1 MGPWGRA
8 YMGAPRGAGSEGER
22 CNEKYQGRDRG
33 PGGGASVEKTGS
45 PGGVFFFLTH
55 LLNFHF
61 IYYHSES
68 CLYQI
73 YDNDILN

>member
-33 PGGGASVEKTGS
+33 PGGGASVEKTRS
-45 PGGVFFFLTH
+45 PGGPVLEKTRGEGMGDPEAWN
-55 LLNFHF
+55 LWGL
-61 IYYHSES
+61 E
-68 CLYQI
+68 YQEE
-73 YDNDILN
+73 